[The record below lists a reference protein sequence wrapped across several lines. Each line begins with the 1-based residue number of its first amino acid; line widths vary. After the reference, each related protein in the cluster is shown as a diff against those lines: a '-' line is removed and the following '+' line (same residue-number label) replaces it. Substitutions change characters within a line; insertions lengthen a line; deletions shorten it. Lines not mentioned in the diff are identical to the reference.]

1 MGGGPRVRLGG
12 IPPENQAV
20 FAPLATAG
28 RRISL
33 PAANDSGRK
42 GATLGRYLG
51 LDSSTQS
58 LSAIV
63 IDSDTGQVVAERSLN
78 FGQRLPAYR
87 CPSGFLDA
95 EDPKVKQ
102 SDPLMWVE
110 ALEILLGELES
121 NGVDLSR
128 IRGISGAG
136 QQHGS
141 VYLGKSM
148 STVGRW
154 TEDTPLVDQVRPLLS
169 RAVSPIWMDSSTRQE
184 CAEVTS
190 AVGGE
195 QRVVTITGSRAIERF
210 TGAQIRKFSK
220 DDPKAWD
227 ATVQVHLV
235 SSFMASVLVGTTA
248 GIDLG
253 DGAGMNLLDLAAGD
267 WSPVMV
273 KATAP
278 GLQEKLPRAVP
289 SSTEVGVVADY
300 FVSKFGFAP
309 KTPVYAFTGDNPSS
323 LVGMG
328 ATRPGTMVIS
338 LGTSDTVF
346 AAMSQPRTDPR
357 GYGHVFGNPAG
368 GFMSL
373 ICFTNGSLAREEITR
388 KFGLSWDAF
397 ASAILEGTR
406 AGNDGNMMLPY
417 FVPETT
423 PRLLHPKPRY
433 FGSPDFVE
441 GRDATH
447 AARAIVE
454 AQALG
459 MRLYSSWIGEKPET
473 VLATGGASRNRGIL
487 RILADVLQAEL
498 RPLSVANSSALGGA
512 LRAAQA
518 TEKMAWESLFAKF
531 AAPDPDLRVAPDPGA
546 RGVYDELGA
555 KFEKRVEELLAAQ

>member
-1 MGGGPRVRLGG
+1 MAGSVFMWAWRRVGGRTILR
-12 IPPENQAV
+12 
-20 FAPLATAG
+20 
-28 RRISL
+28 
-33 PAANDSGRK
+33 AAIDFGRK
-42 GATLGRYLG
+42 GAPLGRYLG

-63 IDSDTGQVVAERSLN
+63 IDSDTGQVVVERSLN

-87 CPSGFLDA
+87 CPSGFLPA

-102 SDPLMWVE
+102 SDPLMWVD
-110 ALEILLGELES
+110 ALELLFGELKS
-121 NGVDLSR
+121 SGLDLSQ

-141 VYLGKSM
+141 VYLGRSM
-148 STVGRW
+148 ATVGRW
-154 TEDTPLVDQVRPLLS
+154 TQGASLVDQVRPLLS
-169 RAVSPIWMDSSTRQE
+169 RAVAPIWMDSSTSEQ
-184 CAEVTS
+184 CAEITS
-190 AVGGE
+190 AAGGE

-210 TGAQIRKFSK
+210 TAAQIRKFAQTE
-220 DDPKAWD
+220 PKAWD
-227 ATVQVHLV
+227 ATVEVHLV
-235 SSFMASVLVGTTA
+235 SSFMASMLVATTT

-273 KATAP
+273 RATAP
-278 GLQEKLPRAVP
+278 GLEQKLPRAVP
-289 SSTEVGVVADY
+289 SSSQVGLLADY
-300 FVSKFGFAP
+300 FVSKYGFAP

-328 ATRPGTMVIS
+328 ASRPGTMVIS

-373 ICFTNGSLAREEITR
+373 ICFSNGSLAREEIAR
-388 KFGLSWDAF
+388 RFGMSWEAF
-397 ASAILEGTR
+397 ASAVLEGTR
-406 AGNDGNMMLPY
+406 PGNDGNMMLPY
-417 FVPETT
+417 FAPEIT
-423 PRLLHPKPRY
+423 PRLLHPEPRW
-433 FGSPDFVE
+433 FGSPDFTE
-441 GRDATH
+441 GRDAAR

-473 VLATGGASRNRGIL
+473 VLVTGGASRNRGIL
-487 RILADVLQAEL
+487 RVLADVLQAEI
-498 RPLSVANSSALGGA
+498 RPLTVANSSALGGA

-518 TEKMAWESLFAKF
+518 TEKMPWADLFAQF
-531 AAPDPDLRVAPDPGA
+531 AATDPQLRVGPDPSTQVI
-546 RGVYDELGA
+546 YQELGA
-555 KFEKRVEELLAAQ
+555 QFERRVEELLAAQ